1 MALAIE
7 GKKFPS
13 PQAVSAFRE
22 LSKTA
27 KSLNDATDRLG
38 KVIET
43 LDAALKGLNLG
54 LQAWVKFED
63 WSDEDGDWQTEK
75 VGYGKVGGKWGIAI
89 TSETGNYSNPDGDAY
104 RSWLFNEAPRDLRM
118 KAIAKLQEVI
128 AELNRVAE
136 TTVDEINKKTAQ
148 VDELALAVRLISLP
162 VPSGLQIPSQTSGG
176 GK

>member
-1 MALAIE
+1 MSLTIE

-27 KSLNDATDRLG
+27 KSLNDATDKLG
-38 KVIET
+38 KVIEM

-63 WSDEDGDWQTEK
+63 WSDEEGTWLTEK
-75 VGYGKVGGKWGIAI
+75 VGYGKIGGKWGISI
-89 TSETGNYSNPDGDAY
+89 SSETGNYSNPDGDTF
-104 RSWLFNEAPRDLRM
+104 RSWLFNEAPREMRM
-118 KAIAKLQEVI
+118 KAIAHLQDVI
-128 AELNRVAE
+128 AELNRVGE
-136 TTVDEINKKTAQ
+136 KTVDEINKKTAQ
-148 VDELALAVRLISLP
+148 VDELALAVKLISLP